1 MPAPRALPLRT
12 CFIPSSFLLLLGW
25 ERDEPFSTLTA
36 FHLPWVFKR
45 QPFLSIG
52 FFPSFFRS
60 FYSIFLSPVSWVL
73 KAFPVIDF
81 IISLF
86 FLLYTQFILSFLKLH
101 PLYSTLFSPY
111 LHLFHS
117 IFLSPASWV
126 LKPFSSLTLFFL
138 FFTLHP
144 LYSHFLLFYTYLIF
158 FHLLCTHVILPFFYI
173 TLAEFF
179 LSPSPPVLFHPSPP
193 LFLGVGATAFFLPGA
208 AATRPLLLEC
218 DEAVFH
224 GVD

>member
-25 ERDEPFSTLTA
+25 GRDEPFSTLTA

-45 QPFLSIG
+45 QPFLSNG

-73 KAFPVIDF
+73 KAFLVID
-81 IISLF
+81 LP
-86 FLLYTQFILSFLKLH
+86 YTQFILSFLKLH

-126 LKPFSSLTLFFL
+126 LKPFSSLTIISLFYFTPILFSPSLILHLLHFL
-138 FFTLHP
+138 SFTLHP
-144 LYSHFLLFYTYLIF
+144 RYSPFLLHHTRG
-158 FHLLCTHVILPFFYI
+158 ILP
-173 TLAEFF
+173 
-179 LSPSPPVLFHPSPP
+179 LSFSTCFIPSFSLPLLGRWSDSLFPPWR
-193 LFLGVGATAFFLPGA
+193 GGD
-208 AATRPLLLEC
+208 AATPPR
-218 DEAVFH
+218 V
-224 GVD
+224 

>member
-25 ERDEPFSTLTA
+25 GRDEPFSTLTA
-36 FHLPWVFKR
+36 FRLPWVFKR
-45 QPFLSIG
+45 QPFLSNG

-73 KAFPVIDF
+73 KAFLVID
-81 IISLF
+81 LP
-86 FLLYTQFILSFLKLH
+86 YTQFILSFLKLH

-126 LKPFSSLTLFFL
+126 LKPFSSLTLLFL
-138 FFTLHP
+138 SFTLHP
-144 LYSHFLLFYTYLIF
+144 LYSHFLLFYTYCIF

-179 LSPSPPVLFHPSPP
+179 LSPSPPVLFHPSPS